1 MNKNEKVFWFFNLIL
16 SSFLLLS
23 CHSNND
29 NSTTNNK
36 IETNNILIVY
46 FSCSNNTEA
55 IAYKI
60 QNNLQSNIFEII
72 PLDPYTEED
81 LNYNDDS
88 CRANQ
93 KQNDDNCR
101 PQISNPIVDFN
112 QYDSFFIGYP
122 IWWGKLPKIMYTF
135 FETYDFSDKNIIPFC
150 TSGGSGITTSI
161 NEIKQ
166 LEPNSNVDN
175 GKRFSSSNS
184 QETINQWLLEFK

>member
-1 MNKNEKVFWFFNLIL
+1 MKKFFWFFNLIL

-23 CHSNND
+23 CNSNND

-93 KQNDDNCR
+93 EQNDDNCR

-150 TSGGSGITTSI
+150 TSGGSGITTSV

>member
-1 MNKNEKVFWFFNLIL
+1 MKKFFWFFNLIL

-23 CHSNND
+23 CNSNND

-93 KQNDDNCR
+93 EQNDDNCR

-150 TSGGSGITTSI
+150 TSGGSGITTSV

-166 LEPNSNVDN
+166 LEPNANVDN
-175 GKRFSSSNS
+175 GKRFSSSDS

>member
-1 MNKNEKVFWFFNLIL
+1 MKKFFWFFNLIL

-23 CHSNND
+23 CNSNNG

-93 KQNDDNCR
+93 EQNDDNCR

-150 TSGGSGITTSI
+150 TSGGSGITTSV

-166 LEPNSNVDN
+166 LEPNANVDN
-175 GKRFSSSNS
+175 GKRFSSSDS

>member
-1 MNKNEKVFWFFNLIL
+1 MKKFFWFFNLIL

-23 CHSNND
+23 CNSNNG

-93 KQNDDNCR
+93 EQNDDNCR

-112 QYDSFFIGYP
+112 QYNSFFIGYP

-150 TSGGSGITTSI
+150 TSGGSGITTSV

-175 GKRFSSSNS
+175 GKRFSSSDS

>member
-1 MNKNEKVFWFFNLIL
+1 MKKFFWFFNLIL
-16 SSFLLLS
+16 SSFFLLS
-23 CHSNND
+23 CNSNND

-93 KQNDDNCR
+93 EQNDDNCR

-150 TSGGSGITTSI
+150 TSGGSGITTSV

-166 LEPNSNVDN
+166 LEPNANVDN
-175 GKRFSSSNS
+175 GKRFSSSDS

>member
-1 MNKNEKVFWFFNLIL
+1 MKKFFWFFNLIL
-16 SSFLLLS
+16 SFFLLLS
-23 CHSNND
+23 CNSNNG

-46 FSCSNNTEA
+46 FSCNNNTEA

-112 QYDSFFIGYP
+112 QYNSFFIGYP

-150 TSGGSGITTSI
+150 TSGGSGITTSV

-166 LEPNSNVDN
+166 LEPNANVDN
-175 GKRFSSSNS
+175 GKRFSSSDS
-184 QETINQWLLEFK
+184 QKTINQWLLEFK

>member
-1 MNKNEKVFWFFNLIL
+1 MFFFLIL

-23 CHSNND
+23 CNSNNG

-93 KQNDDNCR
+93 EQNDDNCR

-150 TSGGSGITTSI
+150 TSGGSGITTSV

-166 LEPNSNVDN
+166 LEPNANVDN
-175 GKRFSSSNS
+175 GKRFSSSDS

>member
-1 MNKNEKVFWFFNLIL
+1 MKKFFWFFNLIL

-23 CHSNND
+23 CNSNNG

-93 KQNDDNCR
+93 EQNDDNCR

-150 TSGGSGITTSI
+150 TSGGSGITTSV

-166 LEPNSNVDN
+166 LEPNANVDN

>member
-1 MNKNEKVFWFFNLIL
+1 MKKFFWFFNLIL

-23 CHSNND
+23 CNSNND

-93 KQNDDNCR
+93 EQNDDNCR

-112 QYDSFFIGYP
+112 QYNSFFIGYP

-150 TSGGSGITTSI
+150 TSGGSGITTSV

-166 LEPNSNVDN
+166 LEPNANVDN
-175 GKRFSSSNS
+175 GKRFSSSDS

>member
-1 MNKNEKVFWFFNLIL
+1 MKKFFWFFNLIL

-23 CHSNND
+23 CNSNND

-46 FSCSNNTEA
+46 FSCSNTTEA

-150 TSGGSGITTSI
+150 TSGGSGITTSV

-166 LEPNSNVDN
+166 LEPNANVDN
-175 GKRFSSSNS
+175 GKRFSSSDS

>member
-1 MNKNEKVFWFFNLIL
+1 MKKFFWFFNLIL

-23 CHSNND
+23 CNSNNG

-81 LNYNDDS
+81 LNYNDES

-93 KQNDDNCR
+93 EQNDDNCR

-150 TSGGSGITTSI
+150 TSGGSGITTSV

-166 LEPNSNVDN
+166 LEPNANVDN
-175 GKRFSSSNS
+175 GKRFSSSDS

>member
-1 MNKNEKVFWFFNLIL
+1 MKKFFWFFNLIL

-23 CHSNND
+23 CNSNNG

-93 KQNDDNCR
+93 EQNDDNCR

-112 QYDSFFIGYP
+112 QYNSFFIGYP

-150 TSGGSGITTSI
+150 TSGGSGITTSV

-166 LEPNSNVDN
+166 LEPNANVDN
-175 GKRFSSSNS
+175 GKRFSSSDS

>member
-1 MNKNEKVFWFFNLIL
+1 MKKFFWFFNLIL

-23 CHSNND
+23 CNSNNG

-93 KQNDDNCR
+93 EQNDDNCR

-112 QYDSFFIGYP
+112 QYNSFFIGYP

-135 FETYDFSDKNIIPFC
+135 FETYDFSDRNIIPFC
-150 TSGGSGITTSI
+150 TSGGSGITTSV

-166 LEPNSNVDN
+166 LEPNANVDN
-175 GKRFSSSNS
+175 GKRFSSSDS

>member
-1 MNKNEKVFWFFNLIL
+1 MKKFFWFFNLIL

-23 CHSNND
+23 CNSNND

-93 KQNDDNCR
+93 EQNDDNCR

-135 FETYDFSDKNIIPFC
+135 FETYDFSDRNIIPFC
-150 TSGGSGITTSI
+150 TSGGSGITTSV

-166 LEPNSNVDN
+166 LEPNANVDN
-175 GKRFSSSNS
+175 GKRFSSSDS

>member
-1 MNKNEKVFWFFNLIL
+1 MKKFFWFFNLIL

-23 CHSNND
+23 CNSNND

-93 KQNDDNCR
+93 EQNDDNCR

-135 FETYDFSDKNIIPFC
+135 FETYDFSNKNIIPFC
-150 TSGGSGITTSI
+150 TSGGSGITTSV

-166 LEPNSNVDN
+166 LEPNANVDN
-175 GKRFSSSNS
+175 GKRFSSSDS

>member
-23 CHSNND
+23 CNSNND

-93 KQNDDNCR
+93 EQNDDNCR

-112 QYDSFFIGYP
+112 QYNSFFIGYP

-150 TSGGSGITTSI
+150 TSGGSGITTSV

-166 LEPNSNVDN
+166 LEPNANVDN
-175 GKRFSSSNS
+175 GKKFSSSDS

>member
-1 MNKNEKVFWFFNLIL
+1 MKKFFWFFNLIL

-93 KQNDDNCR
+93 EQNDDNCR

-150 TSGGSGITTSI
+150 TSGGSGITTSV

>member
-1 MNKNEKVFWFFNLIL
+1 MKKFFWFFNLIL
-16 SSFLLLS
+16 SSFLLLN
-23 CHSNND
+23 CNSNNG

-93 KQNDDNCR
+93 EQNDDNCR

-150 TSGGSGITTSI
+150 TSGGSGITTSV

-166 LEPNSNVDN
+166 LEPNANVDN
-175 GKRFSSSNS
+175 GKRFSSSDS

>member
-1 MNKNEKVFWFFNLIL
+1 MKKFFWFFNLIL

-93 KQNDDNCR
+93 EQNDDNCR

-150 TSGGSGITTSI
+150 TSGGSGITTSV

-166 LEPNSNVDN
+166 LEPNANVDN
-175 GKRFSSSNS
+175 GKRFSSSDS

>member
-1 MNKNEKVFWFFNLIL
+1 MKKFFWFFNLIL

-23 CHSNND
+23 CNSNNG

-93 KQNDDNCR
+93 EQNDDNCR

-150 TSGGSGITTSI
+150 TSGGSGITTSV

-175 GKRFSSSNS
+175 GKRFSSSDS

>member
-1 MNKNEKVFWFFNLIL
+1 MKKFFWFFNLIL
-16 SSFLLLS
+16 SSFLLLN
-23 CHSNND
+23 CNSNNG

-60 QNNLQSNIFEII
+60 QNNLQSNIFKII

-93 KQNDDNCR
+93 EQNDDNCR

-112 QYDSFFIGYP
+112 QYNSFFIGYP

-150 TSGGSGITTSI
+150 TSGGSGITTSV

-166 LEPNSNVDN
+166 LEPNANVDN
-175 GKRFSSSNS
+175 GKKFSSSDS

>member
-1 MNKNEKVFWFFNLIL
+1 MKKFFWFFNLIL

-23 CHSNND
+23 CNSNNG

-93 KQNDDNCR
+93 EQNDDNCR

-150 TSGGSGITTSI
+150 TSGGSGITTSV

>member
-1 MNKNEKVFWFFNLIL
+1 MKKFFWFFNLIL

-23 CHSNND
+23 CNSNND

-93 KQNDDNCR
+93 EQNDDNCR

-150 TSGGSGITTSI
+150 TSGGSGITTSV

-166 LEPNSNVDN
+166 LEPNANVDN
-175 GKRFSSSNS
+175 GKKFSSSDS

>member
-1 MNKNEKVFWFFNLIL
+1 MKKFFWFFNLIL

-23 CHSNND
+23 CNSNND

-46 FSCSNNTEA
+46 FSCSNNTEE

-93 KQNDDNCR
+93 EQNDDNCR

-112 QYDSFFIGYP
+112 QYNSFFIGYP

-150 TSGGSGITTSI
+150 TSGGSGITTSV
-161 NEIKQ
+161 NKIKQ
-166 LEPNSNVDN
+166 LEPNANVDN
-175 GKRFSSSNS
+175 GKRFSSSDS

>member
-1 MNKNEKVFWFFNLIL
+1 M
-16 SSFLLLS
+16 
-23 CHSNND
+23 
-29 NSTTNNK
+29 
-36 IETNNILIVY
+36 
-46 FSCSNNTEA
+46 
-55 IAYKI
+55 
-60 QNNLQSNIFEII
+60 QSNIFEII
-72 PLDPYTEED
+72 PLDPYTEKD

-93 KQNDDNCR
+93 EQNDDNCR

-112 QYDSFFIGYP
+112 QYNSFFIGYP

-150 TSGGSGITTSI
+150 TSGGSGITTSV

-166 LEPNSNVDN
+166 LEPNANVDN
-175 GKRFSSSNS
+175 GKRFSSSDS

>member
-1 MNKNEKVFWFFNLIL
+1 MKKFFWFFNLIL

-23 CHSNND
+23 CNSNNG

-93 KQNDDNCR
+93 EQNDDNCR

-112 QYDSFFIGYP
+112 QYNSFFIGYP

-150 TSGGSGITTSI
+150 TSGGSGITTSV